1 MDISEVSSDKLD
13 QKKENM
19 KGLLYLPTGRQI
31 TLPTD
36 TTKVAYQTK
45 FYNTEEISDETL
57 NFKFLMPAIE
67 VAKSED
73 LDFIIGFDVSMNRI
87 ILAYKNLEDKFQ
99 AFNAHQ
105 QAALI
110 CDHVVQTVTRDRPY
124 GDSGLLLVKSMILSD
139 QLDSIATK
147 NGVPVKVSHS
157 GVEALK
163 DTIATNDDSHETVM
177 AFDDRNTVILD
188 IDLDKNPDRILELFH
203 SFFTSLL
210 SKDLSILDKHID
222 IQTRYRLYLE
232 KTFNITRDTSIKKL
246 FDKFR
251 TKPPEDDLADELI
264 LITDYKKQTFQNKLT
279 GRKGKHD
286 FAQMDMV
293 QLEYSSGLK
302 ITVES
307 FEAENRLAIHLS
319 KYTNFTF
326 KPKFAE
332 TRKALH
338 DSLLKTVVTLGKV

>member
-13 QKKENM
+13 QVKAKM
-19 KGLLYLPTGRQI
+19 KGLLYLPKDSQI
-31 TLPTD
+31 AIPTD
-36 TTKVAYQTK
+36 SAHVEFQTK
-45 FYNTEEISDETL
+45 YYNTDEVSDETL

-67 VAKSED
+67 VAKSEN
-73 LDFIIGFDVSMNRI
+73 LDFILGFDVSMHRI

-105 QAALI
+105 QAAII
-110 CDHVVQTVTRDRPY
+110 CDHIVQSVTRDRPY
-124 GDSGLLLVKSMILSD
+124 GESGLLLVKSMILSD

-147 NGVPVKVSHS
+147 NGVPVKISHS
-157 GVEALK
+157 GVDALK
-163 DTIATNDDSHETVM
+163 ETIDINMDGNEKIM

-188 IDLDKNPDRILELFH
+188 QDLDKNPDTILELFH
-203 SFFTSLL
+203 AFFTSLL
-210 SKDLSILDKHID
+210 AKEQSILDKHID
-222 IQTRYRLYLE
+222 LQTRYRLYLE

-279 GRKGKHD
+279 GRKGKLE

-307 FEAENRLAIHLS
+307 FESENRLAIHLS

-332 TRKALH
+332 TRKSLH

>member
-13 QKKENM
+13 QVKEKM
-19 KGLLYLPTGRQI
+19 KGLLYLPKDCKIKIPNDSTQ
-31 TLPTD
+31 
-36 TTKVAYQTK
+36 VEFQTK
-45 FYNTEEISDETL
+45 YYDVAEVSDDTL

-67 VAKSED
+67 VAKFED
-73 LDFIIGFDVSMNRI
+73 LDFILGFDVSMQRI

-110 CDHVVQTVTRDRPY
+110 CDHIVQNVTRESPY
-124 GDSGLLLVKSMILSD
+124 GESGLLLVKSMILSD
-139 QLDSIATK
+139 QLDGIATK
-147 NGVPVKVSHS
+147 NGVTVKISHS
-157 GVEALK
+157 GAEALK
-163 DTIATNDDSHETVM
+163 STIDANLESFKQIM

-188 IDLDKNPDRILELFH
+188 PDLEKNPDVILEFFS
-203 SFFTSLL
+203 SFLGGLVAKEQT
-210 SKDLSILDKHID
+210 ILDKHID
-222 IQTRYRLYLE
+222 LQTRYRLYLE
-232 KTFNITRDTSIKKL
+232 KTFNISRETSIKKL

-264 LITDYKKQTFQNKLT
+264 LITDYKKLTFQNKLT
-279 GRKGKHD
+279 GRKGKLD

-307 FEAENRLAIHLS
+307 FESENRLAIHLS

-332 TRKALH
+332 TRKTLH